1 MSMIIFFVC
10 SLINVILSTIKS
22 VLTVKA
28 SKQTATLISA
38 ISYGFNALVLKQLT
52 EVDLWLSVI
61 TTILTNIIGVY
72 VGLIITEKFKSV
84 SLWKISVTS
93 ADKIELLDKYNIPYT
108 ESIVNFK
115 NKTFYSYEIYSDTK
129 EESKTIK
136 SILENY
142 DIKYNVMEVNN
153 KL

>member
-52 EVDLWLSVI
+52 EVDLWVSVI

-93 ADKIELLDKYNIPYT
+93 ADKMELLDKYNIPYT